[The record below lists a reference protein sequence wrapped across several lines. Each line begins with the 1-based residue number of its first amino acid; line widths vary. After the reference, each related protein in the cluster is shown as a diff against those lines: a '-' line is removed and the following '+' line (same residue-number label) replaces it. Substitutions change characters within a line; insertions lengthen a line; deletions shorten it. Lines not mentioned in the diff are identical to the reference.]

1 MRRFTVYAKKQIAAP
16 EGTDAEHAYVKDK
29 LGKVSMM
36 LDDANRKLEDA
47 QNLYDKTSDSE
58 PHPKSD
64 YAEGASA
71 AIGYAQ
77 KQIDFIDDRIDD
89 YLDDY
94 NLKFL

>member
-1 MRRFTVYAKKQIAAP
+1 MKILVSSRRVTAKNDVAVR
-16 EGTDAEHAYVKDK
+16 YVKDK

-36 LDDANRKLEDA
+36 LDDADEKLEYA
-47 QNLYDKTSDSE
+47 QKLYDKTSDSE
-58 PHPKSD
+58 PHPDSD

-71 AIGYAQ
+71 ATEYAQ
-77 KQIDFIDDRIDD
+77 KQLKFIDDRIED

>member
-1 MRRFTVYAKKQIAAP
+1 MKILKASRVVAAYEDNSYAK
-16 EGTDAEHAYVKDK
+16 EYVKDK

-36 LDDANRKLEDA
+36 LDDADQKLEDA
-47 QNLYDKTSDSE
+47 QALYDKTSDSE

-71 AIGYAQ
+71 AMGYAR

-94 NLKFL
+94 NLNQL